1 MRGDVE
7 ERRLLT
13 VLDLEVFVDGLGRMP
28 PEIIK
33 GLVSVRVF
41 DDISM
46 VVSRTPV
53 DEAAGFMLK
62 LPPRMRGELLRIL
75 PRESA

>member
-1 MRGDVE
+1 MLRRG
-7 ERRLLT
+7 
-13 VLDLEVFVDGLGRMP
+13 GMP
-28 PEIIK
+28 PEIIQD
-33 GLVSVRVF
+33 LVSVRGF
-41 DDISM
+41 DDISR
-46 VVSRTPV
+46 VVSRMPV